1 MTDYIAVSRGGDLPG
16 MAGHE
21 VSMPIHNK
29 EQLRLWRNFNKCS
42 EIFHSAFTLH
52 TQHKLGVGKDPLVAM
67 ACKELT
73 SAALDA
79 NFATAEELAES
90 YGDEW
95 TKWHTR
101 TSWVVKR
108 NGR

>member
-29 EQLRLWRNFNKCS
+29 EQLRLWRNFNKCA
-42 EIFHSAFTLH
+42 EIFHSAFMLH
-52 TQHKLGVGKDPLVAM
+52 QYF
-67 ACKELT
+67 
-73 SAALDA
+73 S
-79 NFATAEELAES
+79 EELGKS
-90 YGDEW
+90 YGEEW

>member
-21 VSMPIHNK
+21 V
-29 EQLRLWRNFNKCS
+29 
-42 EIFHSAFTLH
+42 
-52 TQHKLGVGKDPLVAM
+52 AM

-79 NFATAEELAES
+79 NFATAQELAAS

-101 TSWVVKR
+101 TTWVVKR

>member
-42 EIFHSAFTLH
+42 EIFHSAFMLH
-52 TQHKLGVGKDPLVAM
+52 TQHKVPT
-67 ACKELT
+67 CKELT

-79 NFATAEELAES
+79 HFATAEELGKS
-90 YGDEW
+90 YGEEW
-95 TKWHTR
+95 SKWHTR
-101 TSWVVKR
+101 TTWVVKR

>member
-1 MTDYIAVSRGGDLPG
+1 MTDYLAVSRGGDLPG

-42 EIFHSAFTLH
+42 EIFHSAHILAAV
-52 TQHKLGVGKDPLVAM
+52 QEAPMCGNLQQ
-67 ACKELT
+67 
-73 SAALDA
+73 AALDA
-79 NFATAEELAES
+79 HFATAQELAKS
-90 YGDEW
+90 YGEEW
-95 TKWHTR
+95 SKWHTR